1 MSKELKMYFCQNCG
15 PFIKIMK
22 EFWARESDGP
32 FKIEF
37 IQHADHVAVVVDEVE
52 IKTRPEGEVIE
63 YNYCGHC
70 EQLISKDIPISWASP
85 EQMIKHQQS
94 KNKNT
99 KNS

>member
-1 MSKELKMYFCQNCG
+1 MSNSMEMFFCQNCG
-15 PFIKIMK
+15 PFVKVIK
-22 EFWARESDGP
+22 EVWARESDGP

-37 IQHADHVAVVVDEVE
+37 IQHIDHVAVVVDEVE

-70 EQLISKDIPISWASP
+70 KQLISKALPLSWASP
-85 EQMIKHQQS
+85 EQMIEQLQS